1 MIVKPFI
8 AGFYWQLTTVSLQNA
23 HLLKTSSALPSQAT
37 INYFGVMKE
46 NIPHFNEAL
55 RNILIP
61 RVPGTKGNEIVRNV
75 RFLFHFFQKHFNY
88 LDDVKITWV

>member
-1 MIVKPFI
+1 
-8 AGFYWQLTTVSLQNA
+8 LQRTPNGP
-23 HLLKTSSALPSQAT
+23 TDQST

-46 NIPHFNEAL
+46 NVPHFNEVL

-75 RFLFHFFQKHFNY
+75 RKIIFLS
-88 LDDVKITWV
+88 